1 MRKLFIVMFILL
13 GGVSF
18 LSAQNTPP
26 TSMADVDFSLVSWER
41 GEVLVRFA
49 DHLSPILNTTKSR
62 TKIGQVD
69 AILVDYSQVRMEQL
83 FPVQKPIPG
92 GEKGFTTYTG
102 KYYEYPKLTNIYKV
116 SIKDTTYGA
125 IFPLI
130 TALENLGDDYVI
142 YAEPNYHFETDV
154 TLPPTDALYQYQ
166 YNAANMNADSA
177 WQIMND
183 SSITEE
189 DIIIAIIDTGVD
201 TAHVDLK
208 DKKHINLIE
217 LNGQPGVDD
226 DSNGYVDDIS
236 GWDFV
241 NMDNGPIDDNS
252 HGTHCAAIAVANH
265 DTIGIAGIAPNAKYM
280 PMKGLESSGGSSA
293 SALAQCATY
302 AANNGADI
310 LSMSVGGY
318 GRSLAFENA
327 LAYSYAFSIPVGAA
341 GNDGI
346 CIRNDGQLCPDGRP
360 PAPMFPGAYTFVL
373 AAQATQQNP
382 GWNGYRAW
390 FTNYDF
396 DGPTFTDYPDDFNYE
411 VYAPGLGII
420 SAIPG
425 NQYATWN
432 GTSMACPAVAG
443 AVAIHRAFRPNRT
456 KEQVFVDFIQSWYDM
471 SKIFDK
477 GQGYSTG
484 FNSID
489 LVKALYPEEMPILW
503 MNQFSV
509 VDSSQGDGD
518 SKADA
523 GEHLKVRVDMKNVG
537 TESDSVYVGIRMAEF
552 EDKTIVHFIDSTAF
566 LGSISSYATVSN
578 NLDLF
583 ELQIDSG
590 VVNGRNILFNIFSW
604 TPGGDTTS
612 QDYMIEAQSG
622 CEYMGIYSGTTV
634 WTPDCG
640 IIVTANS
647 AFDTLIIEPGTEI
660 QIDPGVGIGYS
671 HIIAEGKPDSMIVF
685 TKNQNAFG
693 TWNEIKNFG
702 SDQAVFKYCI
712 FEYGGR
718 TGSIGG
724 DDIIGPG
731 NSTSFEDC
739 VFRYCHAW
747 YGIGWN
753 ILNPSDSSYIRRCN
767 FVDNQSNL
775 AVVNLDNPNWTGD
788 FSNNNVSGNIYV
800 QYYGEQP
807 AVRFAN
813 QSIIDKI
820 SYNSFF
826 KHGYQ
831 SYNNNR
837 FSGYVLGVRDGNGGG
852 HSFSTYVN
860 NYIDSNYYGT
870 TNDQS
875 INANIFDFE
884 EFSSFPS
891 VSGAEK
897 KLTKPKMENHGHVWK
912 ILLDTA
918 EVNIYNDPIHQI
930 IGLGKHSVSVIFNR
944 PMDVSETPFVTYG
957 VRFPYTQNIVSDSAW
972 WSVDS
977 LTWNAFFDITQLT
990 ASDGYNKFGVRNISD
1005 NEGFDIP
1012 IEDYRFQFRVNVA
1025 GALSTGFTAVGDTS
1039 EIRLSWEAPDSIVD
1053 LIGYNILRV
1062 DTSQNNYDTSI
1073 INTALVLDTNY
1084 TDENVIGGNYYLYYY
1099 KPVRSSF
1106 TESQRS
1112 IGVWAAPYSSKPRV
1126 KTENA
1131 EEYSKGTITFNAKVD
1146 ANFIATE
1153 ARFLYG
1159 TSPNNLNAATAWEN
1173 VGSNYYEVDYD
1184 RSISSVSAGT
1194 VYYYKVQAQNSLG
1207 IETGKVDSILTESI
1221 PSLTISGAIQICLG
1235 DSISLSVQSV
1245 TPDTTIS
1252 LEWKYN
1258 GSVIGQGPS
1267 VKYLPNGQG
1276 TYSIELVAEGTY
1288 TTTTNET
1295 YDVSVVSGGS
1305 NNVAISYTG
1314 STQLC
1319 QGQSLTL
1326 ELPSSYTD
1334 ILWNTGDTTST
1345 ITATQTG
1352 TYSATMKTSGAG
1364 CSFSSN
1370 TVNVVVSA
1378 NPTATVSSTLG
1389 NTICDGSSADLT
1401 APTGMSS
1408 YKWYQGGTQIT
1419 GANSSTL
1426 SVTTAGNYQ
1435 VEVTNSS
1442 GCSTL
1447 STAYG
1452 MMVKTLPTGT
1462 ISNASSLEFCEG
1474 DSVVL
1479 SGPSGMTYAWSTGA
1493 TSSSI
1498 TVSNTATVG
1507 LTITNSGGCSSAL
1520 TSVDVI
1526 ENQVPSLTVAN
1537 GGALEFCF
1545 GGSVNLQA
1553 SGGFSSYAWS
1563 NGIVSQSLIATV
1575 SGNYTVTGTTSDGCT
1590 ITSAAQS
1597 VVVNANPVATV
1608 ANSGSSVLCAGDSTT
1623 LSAPFGM
1630 SSYLWTSGDTTQT
1643 ITASTAG
1650 NYTVT
1655 LTNVDGCSST
1665 SAATSITITQ
1675 ITPPMITSNG
1685 SLKFCDG
1692 GSVSL
1697 AVPLGYNSFMW
1708 NNGSGFSQITATISG
1723 DYYALVMNADG
1734 CATSSDTVT
1743 VKVFATPPT
1752 PSISYTANDTL
1763 MTSSEPI
1770 GNQWY
1775 FNGNM
1780 IPGETG
1786 QTLRPINLG
1795 NYSVRIIDT
1804 NDCEGDMSA
1813 QQFYNSIGTEENLV
1827 DQIALYPNPTQ
1838 GRVTLELNQLEVA
1851 RLRVMDATGRTV
1863 VYREGC
1869 TGVCELNLSQAG
1881 AGLYQ
1886 IIMIT
1891 TDGKQ
1896 VIRPIVVSK

>member
-1 MRKLFIVMFILL
+1 MFILL

-1326 ELPSSYTD
+1326 ELPSSFTD

>member
-1 MRKLFIVMFILL
+1 MFILL

-852 HSFSTYVN
+852 HSFSTYIN

>member
-1 MRKLFIVMFILL
+1 VRKLFIVMFILL

-852 HSFSTYVN
+852 HSFSTYIN

>member
-1 MRKLFIVMFILL
+1 
-13 GGVSF
+13 
-18 LSAQNTPP
+18 
-26 TSMADVDFSLVSWER
+26 
-41 GEVLVRFA
+41 
-49 DHLSPILNTTKSR
+49 
-62 TKIGQVD
+62 
-69 AILVDYSQVRMEQL
+69 
-83 FPVQKPIPG
+83 
-92 GEKGFTTYTG
+92 
-102 KYYEYPKLTNIYKV
+102 
-116 SIKDTTYGA
+116 
-125 IFPLI
+125 
-130 TALENLGDDYVI
+130 
-142 YAEPNYHFETDV
+142 
-154 TLPPTDALYQYQ
+154 
-166 YNAANMNADSA
+166 
-177 WQIMND
+177 
-183 SSITEE
+183 
-189 DIIIAIIDTGVD
+189 
-201 TAHVDLK
+201 
-208 DKKHINLIE
+208 
-217 LNGQPGVDD
+217 
-226 DSNGYVDDIS
+226 
-236 GWDFV
+236 
-241 NMDNGPIDDNS
+241 MDNGPIDDNS

-977 LTWNAFFDITQLT
+977 LTWNAFFR
-990 ASDGYNKFGVRNISD
+990 Y
-1005 NEGFDIP
+1005 
-1012 IEDYRFQFRVNVA
+1012 
-1025 GALSTGFTAVGDTS
+1025 
-1039 EIRLSWEAPDSIVD
+1039 
-1053 LIGYNILRV
+1053 
-1062 DTSQNNYDTSI
+1062 
-1073 INTALVLDTNY
+1073 
-1084 TDENVIGGNYYLYYY
+1084 
-1099 KPVRSSF
+1099 
-1106 TESQRS
+1106 
-1112 IGVWAAPYSSKPRV
+1112 
-1126 KTENA
+1126 
-1131 EEYSKGTITFNAKVD
+1131 
-1146 ANFIATE
+1146 
-1153 ARFLYG
+1153 
-1159 TSPNNLNAATAWEN
+1159 
-1173 VGSNYYEVDYD
+1173 
-1184 RSISSVSAGT
+1184 
-1194 VYYYKVQAQNSLG
+1194 
-1207 IETGKVDSILTESI
+1207 
-1221 PSLTISGAIQICLG
+1221 
-1235 DSISLSVQSV
+1235 
-1245 TPDTTIS
+1245 
-1252 LEWKYN
+1252 
-1258 GSVIGQGPS
+1258 
-1267 VKYLPNGQG
+1267 
-1276 TYSIELVAEGTY
+1276 YSI
-1288 TTTTNET
+1288 
-1295 YDVSVVSGGS
+1295 D
-1305 NNVAISYTG
+1305 
-1314 STQLC
+1314 
-1319 QGQSLTL
+1319 
-1326 ELPSSYTD
+1326 
-1334 ILWNTGDTTST
+1334 
-1345 ITATQTG
+1345 
-1352 TYSATMKTSGAG
+1352 
-1364 CSFSSN
+1364 SFR
-1370 TVNVVVSA
+1370 
-1378 NPTATVSSTLG
+1378 
-1389 NTICDGSSADLT
+1389 
-1401 APTGMSS
+1401 
-1408 YKWYQGGTQIT
+1408 W
-1419 GANSSTL
+1419 
-1426 SVTTAGNYQ
+1426 
-1435 VEVTNSS
+1435 
-1442 GCSTL
+1442 
-1447 STAYG
+1447 
-1452 MMVKTLPTGT
+1452 
-1462 ISNASSLEFCEG
+1462 
-1474 DSVVL
+1474 
-1479 SGPSGMTYAWSTGA
+1479 
-1493 TSSSI
+1493 
-1498 TVSNTATVG
+1498 
-1507 LTITNSGGCSSAL
+1507 
-1520 TSVDVI
+1520 
-1526 ENQVPSLTVAN
+1526 
-1537 GGALEFCF
+1537 
-1545 GGSVNLQA
+1545 LQ
-1553 SGGFSSYAWS
+1553 
-1563 NGIVSQSLIATV
+1563 
-1575 SGNYTVTGTTSDGCT
+1575 
-1590 ITSAAQS
+1590 
-1597 VVVNANPVATV
+1597 
-1608 ANSGSSVLCAGDSTT
+1608 
-1623 LSAPFGM
+1623 
-1630 SSYLWTSGDTTQT
+1630 
-1643 ITASTAG
+1643 
-1650 NYTVT
+1650 
-1655 LTNVDGCSST
+1655 
-1665 SAATSITITQ
+1665 
-1675 ITPPMITSNG
+1675 
-1685 SLKFCDG
+1685 
-1692 GSVSL
+1692 
-1697 AVPLGYNSFMW
+1697 
-1708 NNGSGFSQITATISG
+1708 
-1723 DYYALVMNADG
+1723 
-1734 CATSSDTVT
+1734 
-1743 VKVFATPPT
+1743 
-1752 PSISYTANDTL
+1752 
-1763 MTSSEPI
+1763 
-1770 GNQWY
+1770 
-1775 FNGNM
+1775 
-1780 IPGETG
+1780 
-1786 QTLRPINLG
+1786 
-1795 NYSVRIIDT
+1795 
-1804 NDCEGDMSA
+1804 
-1813 QQFYNSIGTEENLV
+1813 
-1827 DQIALYPNPTQ
+1827 
-1838 GRVTLELNQLEVA
+1838 
-1851 RLRVMDATGRTV
+1851 
-1863 VYREGC
+1863 
-1869 TGVCELNLSQAG
+1869 
-1881 AGLYQ
+1881 
-1886 IIMIT
+1886 
-1891 TDGKQ
+1891 
-1896 VIRPIVVSK
+1896 

>member
-1 MRKLFIVMFILL
+1 MFILL

-852 HSFSTYVN
+852 HSFSTYIN

-1005 NEGFDIP
+1005 NEGFEIP

-1775 FNGNM
+1775 LNGNM

-1863 VYREGC
+1863 IYREGC

>member
-1 MRKLFIVMFILL
+1 MFILL

-1389 NTICDGSSADLT
+1389 NTICDGSSVDLT

>member
-1 MRKLFIVMFILL
+1 MFILL

>member
-1 MRKLFIVMFILL
+1 MFILL

-26 TSMADVDFSLVSWER
+26 TSMADVDFSLVNWER

-69 AILVDYSQVRMEQL
+69 AILIDYSQVRMEQL

-897 KLTKPKMENHGHVWK
+897 KLTKPKKENHGHVWK

-1112 IGVWAAPYSSKPRV
+1112 IGVWATPYSSKPRV

-1352 TYSATMKTSGAG
+1352 TYSATMKTGGAG

-1775 FNGNM
+1775 LNGNM

>member
-1 MRKLFIVMFILL
+1 MFILL

-852 HSFSTYVN
+852 HSFSTYIN

-1775 FNGNM
+1775 LNGNM

>member
-142 YAEPNYHFETDV
+142 YAEPNYHFESDV
-154 TLPPTDALYQYQ
+154 TVPPADALYQYQ
-166 YNAANMNADSA
+166 YNASSMNADSA

-208 DKKHINLIE
+208 GKKHTNLIE

>member
-1 MRKLFIVMFILL
+1 MFILL

-1112 IGVWAAPYSSKPRV
+1112 IGVWATPYSSKPRV

-1352 TYSATMKTSGAG
+1352 TYSATMKTGGAG

-1389 NTICDGSSADLT
+1389 NTICDGSSVDLT

-1775 FNGNM
+1775 LNGNM